1 MPLQLQCILSMQ
13 RGATVLNAAEQGKR
27 SKTQKRLS
35 RFMKSEK
42 EKTVSIVH
50 LTFKSACERKERNRI
65 VARRGNTFK
74 LNVVFKEGTMYIR
87 NKRKEV

>member
-1 MPLQLQCILSMQ
+1 MPLQLQCILSMK